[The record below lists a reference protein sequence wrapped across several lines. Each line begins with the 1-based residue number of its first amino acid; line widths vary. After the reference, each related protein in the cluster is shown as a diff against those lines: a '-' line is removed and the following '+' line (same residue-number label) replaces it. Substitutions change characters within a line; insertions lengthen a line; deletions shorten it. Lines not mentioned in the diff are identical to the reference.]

1 MLGPWRS
8 RGRLPHLILKQ
19 SKFESCWKNKC
30 KQKEDRVKIRY
41 MKRFTFIYWF
51 LQYTCITE
59 SFLKHTNHKNIFKR
73 REHSICFENIFILFK
88 RRIQQSYFLRKI
100 NFSIRSG
107 MRTKPKPS
115 PSRRR
120 RARFIRRRK
129 RCCFVCVSCRSQKS
143 SLGTSWH
150 HDWAKSKKK
159 LIQNVVFGLCRSV
172 EKVQRISS

>member
-1 MLGPWRS
+1 MFSTQQAPQIALHQNVNIKPRCQGH
-8 RGRLPHLILKQ
+8 GGQEVGFLI
-19 SKFESCWKNKC
+19 SYSNNPSSNPAEKNKC
-30 KQKEDRVKIRY
+30 KQKEDRVKIRN

-143 SLGTSWH
+143 SLGTS
-150 HDWAKSKKK
+150 
-159 LIQNVVFGLCRSV
+159 
-172 EKVQRISS
+172 